1 MTNKITVIAAA
12 LVGLINLSPIPGPST
27 TRFGLVRVNIVNMC
41 GPIHTFTVKV
51 SRLPSS
57 HEITTLSNSKH
68 RASVLLPQGIY
79 QAYVTAGDCRGDF
92 QFAVASDSTRD
103 VSVMLKPAHK
113 RYLPDVY
120 VVRHD
125 AIAVRLPRTGM
136 GVTGYAGGKELYPD
150 YAGKVAIFDFVPA
163 GRVLLRYY
171 GANYYGSRTVR
182 AGASFAVL
190 TVNARLRGLRAR

>member
-1 MTNKITVIAAA
+1 MR
-12 LVGLINLSPIPGPST
+12 GPRT

-41 GPIHTFTVKV
+41 GPMHTFTVTA
-51 SRLPSS
+51 SRLPSG
-57 HEITTLSNSKH
+57 HEVTAPSDSSG

-79 QAYVTAGDCRGDF
+79 QAYATAGDCRGDF
-92 QFAVASDSTRD
+92 QFAVASDSTREI
-103 VSVMLKPAHK
+103 SVMLKPVRK
-113 RYLPDVY
+113 GYLPDVY

-150 YAGKVAIFDFVPA
+150 LAGKVAIFDFVPA

-171 GANYYGSRTVR
+171 GANYYSSRSVR

-190 TVNARLRGLRAR
+190 TVNAQLRGLKAR